1 MAEETTALEKK
12 KQNAL
17 IGTLLGAVKLD
28 WIRPLIYKIGGRK
41 VAVGGGALAVI
52 NSIVATEMTDWPKAT
67 ACFSVAMVAGITAFA
82 ISYEDGK
89 KGNGKA

>member
-1 MAEETTALEKK
+1 MAEEATALEKK

-52 NSIVATEMTDWPKAT
+52 NSIVATEMTDWPKAI

-89 KGNGKA
+89 KVKA

>member
-1 MAEETTALEKK
+1 MAEDEKAPEKK
-12 KQNAL
+12 PNAL
-17 IGTLLGAVKLD
+17 LDTLLGAVKLD
-28 WIRPLIYKIGGRK
+28 WIRPLIYKVGGRK

-52 NSIVATEMTDWPKAT
+52 NSIVATDMADWPKAI

-89 KGNGKA
+89 KGNAKA